1 MNTKAYE
8 DFIRARITELRL
20 QKGVSEHRMSMDL
33 DKSGS
38 YIRGITN
45 GLSLPSVRE
54 LLKIMAYFNITPS
67 DFFQPLQPKDTKL
80 NQLFNRLYSLDDAKL
95 DKVDVFINLIDE

>member
-1 MNTKAYE
+1 MDTKTQE
-8 DFIRARITELRL
+8 DFIRSRITELRL
-20 QKGVSEHRMSMDL
+20 QKGVSEHRMSLDL

-54 LLKIMAYFNITPS
+54 LLKIMAYFHVAPV
-67 DFFQPLQPKDTKL
+67 DFFQPLQLSESKRDI
-80 NQLFNRLYSLDDAKL
+80 LFDRLRSLDDAKL
-95 DKVDVFINLIDE
+95 EKVNIFLDLIE

>member
-1 MNTKAYE
+1 MDIKTQE
-8 DFIRARITELRL
+8 DFIRSRITELRL
-20 QKGVSEHRMSMDL
+20 QKGVSEHRMSLDL

-54 LLKIMAYFNITPS
+54 LLRIMAYFNVTPT
-67 DFFQPLQPKDTKL
+67 DFFQPLQPKDSKL
-80 NQLFNRLYSLDDAKL
+80 DRLFDRLRNLDDTKL
-95 DKVDVFINLIDE
+95 DKVNIFLNLME

>member
-1 MNTKAYE
+1 MDIKTQE
-8 DFIRARITELRL
+8 DFIRSRITELRL
-20 QKGVSEHRMSMDL
+20 QKGVSEHRMSLDL

-54 LLKIMAYFNITPS
+54 LLRIMAYFNVTPT
-67 DFFQPLQPKDTKL
+67 DFFMPLQPKDTKL
-80 NQLFNRLYSLDDAKL
+80 DRLFDRLRDLDDTKL
-95 DKVDVFINLIDE
+95 DKVNVFLDLME